1 MPTPNT
7 DKGNLKEQVNLSQI
21 PEEPKKKKRQHH
33 NKGDE
38 YIQSSYLESLEKYD
52 NEVVI
57 CIVQSI

>member
-33 NKGDE
+33 K
-38 YIQSSYLESLEKYD
+38 KRR
-52 NEVVI
+52 
-57 CIVQSI
+57 